1 VFTKAF
7 VPAIL
12 LLLVTVH
19 IGLAQDPSLFIAAIE
34 SAQVPL
40 RQGTDPLTL
49 QQLMARLHV
58 PGVSVAVIRNFQIDW
73 AKSWGVADMET
84 GAPATND
91 TLNQAA
97 SISKPLAAMASL
109 RAIQDGRFGLDQ
121 DINTILKSWKLPN
134 NPFRGGMPVTPRHL
148 MSHTSGTVDGFGFNG
163 YAPGA
168 ALPTVLQILDG
179 APPST
184 QGPVRL
190 GRAPLEAYEYSG
202 GGVMIEQLA
211 LTDSVGKP
219 FAAIMQEWVLGPI
232 GMSNSTFEQPLP
244 KNREKQAARAH
255 DGLGKRK
262 GDPWWNFSPT
272 GSGRTLDHCNRPCE
286 VCDRSAKHTRGAIL
300 AGAFQ
305 DDDARDGNPGG
316 CGAVRG
322 RVHDL
327 KARRGL
333 VFRALRKQR
342 RIQGALDCAPGEGL
356 RRGDLDERRQRGGA
370 RERNRQSGCAGLR
383 LGHARKADHALD
395 PGDWDST
402 ACSPGIYECFNEA
415 T

>member
-1 VFTKAF
+1 MFTKAF

-12 LLLVTVH
+12 LILVPVH
-19 IGLAQDPSLFIAAIE
+19 IGLAQNPSQFIAAIE

-91 TLNQAA
+91 TLYQAA
-97 SISKPLAAMASL
+97 SISKPVSAMASL

-148 MSHTSGTVDGFGFNG
+148 MSHTSGTVDGFGFDG

-190 GRAPLEAYEYSG
+190 GRAPLEAYQYSG

-244 KNREKQAARAH
+244 KDREKRAARAH

-262 GDPWWNFSPT
+262 GDPWWNFPQQT
-272 GSGRTLDHCNRPCE
+272 AAGLWTTATDLAKFVIE
-286 VCDRSAKHTRGAIL
+286 VQNTL
-300 AGAFQ
+300 AGRSSRVLSKTTMQ
-305 DDDARDGNPGG
+305 EMVTPVGVGPY
-316 CGAVRG
+316 AVGFMISKR
-322 RVHDL
+322 
-327 KARRGL
+327 
-333 VFRALRKQR
+333 
-342 RIQGALDCAPGEGL
+342 GEGWYFEHYGSNGGFKGRL
-356 RRGDLDERRQRGGA
+356 IAHRAKGYGVVIMMNGDNGEA
-370 RERNRQSGCAGLR
+370 
-383 LGHARKADHALD
+383 LGHEIVDRVARAYA
-395 PGDWDST
+395 WDMLEKPIT
-402 ACSPGIYECFNEA
+402 H
-415 T
+415 